1 MDDPFFAASRRR
13 DGAPWGQH
21 ESYAEDIFRTYKPN
35 ALPVK
40 NSKEFEDALQFRLK
54 EKKQFQDLRK
64 ERDHFSELLF
74 SSSSKMS
81 QLTSSLEEMTSQFS
95 SLKAEHERHLASSA
109 RVRSVDTVPPEQRT
123 DSVEPR
129 EEEHKEDVQQ
139 RGGEGTQLRETD
151 LGGHTDEHVAEG
163 RPPADDNSGTGE
175 RVREGPVREGGE

>member
-1 MDDPFFAASRRR
+1 MDDPFFAAARRR

-163 RPPADDNSGTGE
+163 RPPANDDSGTGE

>member
-1 MDDPFFAASRRR
+1 MDDPFFAASKRR

-21 ESYAEDIFRTYKPN
+21 ESYAEDIFRTYKPSS
-35 ALPVK
+35 LPPK
-40 NSKEFEDALQFRLK
+40 NTKGFEEALQFRLK
-54 EKKQFQDLRK
+54 EKQQFRDLRE
-64 ERDHFSELLF
+64 ERDRFSELLF

-95 SLKAEHERHLASSA
+95 RLKAEHENHLASSA
-109 RVRSVDTVPPEQRT
+109 RVRGVDTVPPEQPT
-123 DSVEPR
+123 NSVEPR
-129 EEEHKEDVQQ
+129 EEKPKEDVQQ

-163 RPPADDNSGTGE
+163 RPPANDDSGTGE

>member
-151 LGGHTDEHVAEG
+151 LGGHTDENVAEG
-163 RPPADDNSGTGE
+163 RPPADDDSGTGE

>member
-129 EEEHKEDVQQ
+129 EEEYKEDVQQ

-151 LGGHTDEHVAEG
+151 LGGHTDENVAEG
-163 RPPADDNSGTGE
+163 RPPADDDSGTGE